1 MKISALSI
9 EEIASI
15 LRDKKSG
22 KELVKLFNKYGFRD
36 IYDEQGLPDIGK
48 KTGQRPSK
56 IEYASKRL
64 SELNGK
70 SELRYLIED
79 VVNNNKDIVS
89 TINEIIEN
97 DGFACEKLE
106 DKWFIKGG
114 VIENKKPIVNE
125 AYFDSIQNQI
135 LAELDKAKVSI
146 KAVLAWFTNE
156 TLLNKLIEKQNE
168 GLDVSVIIYDDG
180 VNKKHGVDLS
190 KLKDTHKVKGSR
202 GGIMHDKFC
211 VIDNQKVI
219 TGSYNWTN
227 NAEHKNDENITIF
240 DDPKSATKYSVQY
253 RELLRNK

>member
-1 MKISALSI
+1 MKVSALSI

-48 KTGQRPSK
+48 KTEQRPSR
-56 IEYASKRL
+56 IEYANKRL

-79 VVNNNKDIVS
+79 IVNNDNNIVPDINK
-89 TINEIIEN
+89 IIKN
-97 DGFACEKLE
+97 DGFVCEE
-106 DKWFIKGG
+106 HENKWFIKGG
-114 VIENKKPIVNE
+114 VIENKKHIVNE

-135 LAELDKAKVSI
+135 LAALDKAKVSI

-211 VIDNQKVI
+211 IIDNQKVI
-219 TGSYNWTN
+219 IGSYNWTN
-227 NAEHKNDENITIF
+227 NAEHRNDENITIF
-240 DDPKSATKYSVQY
+240 DDPENATKYSVKY
-253 RELLRNK
+253 RELLNHK